1 MCAPPVMHAGW
12 DGQGEAEQQI
22 PHVASQPNRKRKV
35 PGTHVQ
41 GIQVPGIQVPG
52 AGGRWDGQQVRGAP
66 RRRFSYQVQ
75 LWEDEV
81 LCLRSLAQVRMW
93 SPGCSV
99 PAIVSC
105 SGTAWTRAGGMCR
118 RHRRRSLSAQHR
130 RSHTCMHTCKH
141 AYVIHTYRHHADV
154 FHEGHE
160 QVCLSMGDHGKE
172 RRRQAATGFTESTSA
187 LRLPRDSSQHVP
199 VVCCGWHAAPVV
211 LFQLDPVQPVGASAW
226 RA

>member
-41 GIQVPGIQVPG
+41 GIQVPG

-81 LCLRSLAQVRMW
+81 LCLRSLAQVRMR
-93 SPGCSV
+93 SPGYSV
-99 PAIVSC
+99 AAIISC
-105 SGTAWTRAGGMCR
+105 SGTVWTRAGGNVPTAPPEIAECP
-118 RHRRRSLSAQHR
+118 AQALTHMHAHMQTCIR
-130 RSHTCMHTCKH
+130 HTCVQ
-141 AYVIHTYRHHADV
+141 APRR
-154 FHEGHE
+154 
-160 QVCLSMGDHGKE
+160 CLS
-172 RRRQAATGFTESTSA
+172 
-187 LRLPRDSSQHVP
+187 
-199 VVCCGWHAAPVV
+199 
-211 LFQLDPVQPVGASAW
+211 
-226 RA
+226 